1 MNYVIE
7 FKTSVTNPDE
17 PEDWEGSV
25 VVSAEDISDAQD
37 KVEAIFSPEQ
47 RNLTVMRIE
56 AAIAQAQADAGM
68 ISQAAADEIA
78 ATANLDAVPLDAVS
92 AEYDVVRHRMVAL
105 LNVWRRSLSP
115 EAAKALHLS
124 KNLQRLIG

>member
-37 KVEAIFSPEQ
+37 KVED
-47 RNLTVMRIE
+47 RIK
-56 AAIAQAQADAGM
+56 QLG
-68 ISQAAADEIA
+68 
-78 ATANLDAVPLDAVS
+78 ANITSIYEHEELDDGHS
-92 AEYDVVRHRMVAL
+92 I
-105 LNVWRRSLSP
+105 LNTI
-115 EAAKALHLS
+115 E
-124 KNLQRLIG
+124 G